1 MVRRI
6 SCWLVVSSFVIVEL
20 EPQRMRD
27 DRVDIFI
34 DLGATQEDHGEV
46 LDIRDQWRVWS

>member
-1 MVRRI
+1 MVSRI
-6 SCWLVVSSFVIVEL
+6 FYQLVVSSFVIVEL

-46 LDIRDQWRVWS
+46 LDM